1 MGGNFKKESFFKRAI
16 KGIGYSIAAEIMCA
30 FLVITMI
37 VLTVKTDLALIKI
50 IAAVF
55 TLTVVLG
62 LFFNW
67 AHNAAKADRDA
78 VKFHNVEY
86 DRYMPLKMALCGP
99 VISYVTLIALILSK
113 CGVIK
118 DVFNVFLLINMYA
131 VPFVDAFTDGRTIEF
146 LTVPGLL
153 GLILLTLLQPASI
166 IITYVLTY
174 KDVDVVTKIMY
185 KK

>member
-1 MGGNFKKESFFKRAI
+1 
-16 KGIGYSIAAEIMCA
+16 MCA

-37 VLTVKTDLALIKI
+37 VLTTKTDILAVKV

-67 AHNAAKADRDA
+67 AYNAAKADRDA

-99 VISYVTLIALILSK
+99 AISYVTLIALILSK

-118 DVFNVFLLINMYA
+118 DIFNIFLLVNMYA
-131 VPFVDAFTDGRTIEF
+131 VPFVDAFTDGRTLEF

-153 GLILLTLLQPASI
+153 GLVLLTLLQPAAI
-166 IITYVLTY
+166 VLTYIMTY
-174 KDVDVVTKIMY
+174 KDVDVITKIVY